1 MPVSGIDKQ
10 ILELI
15 KGAKTASEKE
25 AIVDSSSRFAV
36 ALLFALSTSIA
47 VLNNTYSHFKHL
59 LDTEIDEMECNEKNE
74 ALQMI
79 HYQFTKIYDIEQ
91 CCHSMERLFR
101 SLASRSHSGAQKR
114 SKKSKKRKLNRAS
127 LAAEKTVRHIF
138 QLVFLCCEDSS
149 LITSFPSKNIK
160 IKAETI
166 ALYTRKSLTKL
177 LHCTGSIPNHVFWV
191 CLTDPLHDTILVSA
205 VENLRYDKTTEPML
219 APVSELIQLRLNLI
233 RNLSVIM
240 AHSTEAL
247 NSGTRTL
254 LEGRTSIFRGDGVRC
269 LRLTAFLLLNFP
281 LLKSTTESNEVIE
294 CFLVLISEYLR
305 LISTI
310 LISKTSYS
318 QTSETNNQDSSD
330 SFGLFVS
337 IFGSEQPLNHTSDCQ
352 TVSHSID
359 LDDFNKLVSSFRDH
373 IDGHHS
379 PVTSQLL
386 ETLSVF
392 AVESGLNILDRMIDI
407 HWNVTF
413 LSKYTNGEKHKK
425 GISGPPFTLVKL
437 FKSLSRYK
445 RKGFTGTAVEERCSH
460 RVITKLLKHRYNKS
474 LDRHQNLVHSMRR
487 HWGLIALSPRR
498 FKLIPKLLNTL
509 SRKLVEY
516 LWDVDD
522 CTVGEKPDS
531 KSNEVLPDEGDDDDD
546 EYLPPSTGTPVV
558 YKPRVPTSS
567 DFHCL
572 TSSSYPIYLDM
583 LMRMTV
589 SSIVLFSIPEEMAR
603 FKQRAATTLKEHPVY
618 DLERMIIVYGGL
630 IKLYKDKFHIFPKFL
645 QSSIMSVS
653 KYMLDVSVMK
663 SQEYIEWRNHQPLLH
678 VEEEESRGLDMA
690 STIFL
695 KKLLDSFGLHVIGTL
710 HTFCSAYSGSAA
722 IQEERTNQIQRGSK
736 LVFGNSVIP
745 GLKIL
750 ARKTEK
756 TFEFLSETSNRYGT
770 GEVSTDNTSQ
780 NEDEASTKDSE
791 DNSKMEHS
799 STIEESSE
807 KRVHPKSQKDTEN
820 KIDSSSPRKRDR
832 RRVTLTRVV
841 ESYDRLQSEDEESFI
856 DENDESS
863 SSTSDAFGVSGDW
876 GQESEDSDE
885 EFNSEFVVDRF
896 QKSS

>member
-1 MPVSGIDKQ
+1 M
-10 ILELI
+10 
-15 KGAKTASEKE
+15 
-25 AIVDSSSRFAV
+25 
-36 ALLFALSTSIA
+36 
-47 VLNNTYSHFKHL
+47 
-59 LDTEIDEMECNEKNE
+59 
-74 ALQMI
+74 
-79 HYQFTKIYDIEQ
+79 
-91 CCHSMERLFR
+91 
-101 SLASRSHSGAQKR
+101 
-114 SKKSKKRKLNRAS
+114 
-127 LAAEKTVRHIF
+127 
-138 QLVFLCCEDSS
+138 
-149 LITSFPSKNIK
+149 
-160 IKAETI
+160 
-166 ALYTRKSLTKL
+166 
-177 LHCTGSIPNHVFWV
+177 
-191 CLTDPLHDTILVSA
+191 
-205 VENLRYDKTTEPML
+205 ENLRYDKTTEL
-219 APVSELIQLRLNLI
+219 VWAPVSEVIQLRLNLI
-233 RNLSVIM
+233 RHLSVIM
-240 AHSTEAL
+240 AHSTQAL
-247 NSGTRTL
+247 NSGTQTL
-254 LEGRTSIFRGDGVRC
+254 VEGSTSIFRGDGVRC

-281 LLKSTTESNEVIE
+281 LLNSTTESNEVIE
-294 CFLVLISEYLR
+294 CLLVLISEYLR
-305 LISTI
+305 LISAI

-318 QTSETNNQDSSD
+318 KTSQTNNQDSSD
-330 SFGLFVS
+330 RFGLFVS
-337 IFGSEQPLNHTSDCQ
+337 IFGSEQPLNHTSEGR
-352 TVSHSID
+352 TVSDSLD
-359 LDDFNKLVSSFRDH
+359 LEDFNKLVSSFRDH

-379 PVTSQLL
+379 PITSQLL
-386 ETLSVF
+386 EILSVF

-407 HWNVTF
+407 HWNATF
-413 LSKYTNGEKHKK
+413 LSEYRNGEKHKD
-425 GISGPPFTLVKL
+425 SCSSPPFTLVKL
-437 FKSLSRYK
+437 FKSFSRYTP
-445 RKGFTGTAVEERCSH
+445 KGFTGAVVEERCSH

-487 HWGLIALSPRR
+487 HWGLISLSRRR
-498 FKLIPKLLNTL
+498 FKLIPGLLNTL
-509 SRKLVEY
+509 FGKLVDY
-516 LWDVDD
+516 LRDVDD

-531 KSNEVLPDEGDDDDD
+531 KENEVLHDVDDDDDD
-546 EYLPPSTGTPVV
+546 EYLPPSTGTPVIS
-558 YKPRVPTSS
+558 KPRVPTSS

-589 SSIVLFSIPEEMAR
+589 SSIALLSIPEEMAR
-603 FKQRAATTLKEHPVY
+603 FKQRAATSRKDHPVY

-645 QSSIMSVS
+645 QSSILSVS

-678 VEEEESRGLDMA
+678 VEKEESRGLDMA
-690 STIFL
+690 STTFL
-695 KKLLDSFGLHVIGTL
+695 KKLLDSFGLHVIGSL
-710 HTFCSAYSGSAA
+710 YSFCSAYSGSAV
-722 IQEERTNQIQRGSK
+722 IQGVRTNQIQRGGK
-736 LVFGNSVIP
+736 LGLGNAAIP

-780 NEDEASTKDSE
+780 HEDEASTKDSE
-791 DNSKMEHS
+791 DNSKMDHL

-841 ESYDRLQSEDEESFI
+841 ETYDRLQSEDEESFI

-885 EFNSEFVVDRF
+885 EFDSEFVVDRF